1 MRIAS
6 EGYPFIAG
14 ALIPGVLLAGLYP
27 VHHLMALL
35 IIGLVLILLGLACA
49 GFFRN
54 PRRTVPDDDAV
65 LVSPADG
72 RVLQVIDQDDEFV
85 GRSRRIDIFLSVFD
99 VHINRMPT
107 GGTVAFV
114 RHRPGRFFSAFKD
127 KASEDNERV
136 DVGLTGPHGNL
147 RVAQIAGI
155 IARRVVCR
163 AVERQVVTP
172 GEIFG
177 LIRFGSRTELTFPLA
192 YIPCVKPGDRVKGGV
207 TILGKLSHDA

>member
-1 MRIAS
+1 MSIAP

-14 ALIPGVLLAGLYP
+14 ALIPGALLAGLYP
-27 VHHLMALL
+27 LHHLTILL
-35 IIGLVLILLGLACA
+35 IVGIVFILLGLACA

-54 PRRTVPDDDAV
+54 PRRIVPDDDTV

-72 RVLQVIDQDDEFV
+72 RVLQVIEMDDEFV
-85 GRSRRIDIFLSVFD
+85 GPSRRVDIFLSVFD
-99 VHINRMPT
+99 VHINRMPA

-136 DVGLTGPHGNL
+136 DVGLTGAHGNV

-155 IARRVVCR
+155 IARRIVCK
-163 AVERQVVTP
+163 AAERDIVRP
-172 GEIFG
+172 GQIFG
-177 LIRFGSRTELTFPLA
+177 LIRFGSRTELTFPIG
-192 YIPCVKPGDRVKGGV
+192 YTPCVKPGDRVRGGV
-207 TILGKLSHDA
+207 TIVGRRSDHD

>member
-1 MRIAS
+1 MSIAS
-6 EGYPFIAG
+6 DGYPFIAG
-14 ALIPGVLLAGLYP
+14 ALIPGVLLAGSYP
-27 VHHLMALL
+27 WHHSTVLL
-35 IIGLVLILLGLACA
+35 VVGLIFILLGLACM

-54 PRRTVPDDDAV
+54 PRRIVPDDDTV

-72 RVLQVIDQDDEFV
+72 RVLRVVEQDDEFV
-85 GRSRRIDIFLSVFD
+85 GRSRRVDIFLSVFD
-99 VHINRMPT
+99 VHINRMPA
-107 GGTVAFV
+107 GGTVSFV

-127 KASEDNERV
+127 KASVDNERV

-163 AVERQVVTP
+163 ATERDIVRAGQV
-172 GEIFG
+172 FG
-177 LIRFGSRTELTFPLA
+177 MIRFGSRTELTFPLA

>member
-14 ALIPGVLLAGLYP
+14 ALIPGVLLAGLYSW
-27 VHHLMALL
+27 HHLTVLL
-35 IIGLVLILLGLACA
+35 VVGIIFILLGLACM

-54 PRRTVPDDDAV
+54 PRRVIPDDDTV

-72 RVLQVIDQDDEFV
+72 RVLQVIELDDEFV
-85 GRSRRIDIFLSVFD
+85 GRSRRVDIFLSVFD
-99 VHINRMPT
+99 VHINRMPA
-107 GGTVAFV
+107 GGTVTFV

-136 DVGLTGPHGNL
+136 DVGLTGRYGKL

-155 IARRVVCR
+155 IARRIVCQ
-163 AVERQVVTP
+163 AVERQVVTA

-177 LIRFGSRTELTFPLA
+177 LIRFGSRTELTFPLD
-192 YIPCVKPGDRVKGGV
+192 YVPCVKPGDRVKGGV

>member
-27 VHHLMALL
+27 WHHLTPLL
-35 IIGLVLILLGLACA
+35 VVGIIFILLGLACM

-54 PRRTVPDDDAV
+54 PRRTVPDDDTV

-72 RVLQVIDQDDEFV
+72 RVLRVIEQDDEFV

-99 VHINRMPT
+99 VHINRMPA
-107 GGTVAFV
+107 GGTVSFV

-127 KASEDNERV
+127 KASVDNERV

-155 IARRVVCR
+155 IARRIVCR

-177 LIRFGSRTELTFPLA
+177 LIRFGSRTELTFPLT
-192 YIPCVKPGDRVKGGV
+192 YTPCVKPGDRVKGGV